1 MVKITVTFDVY
12 INYQNDALTSFVPQ
26 VIVILRMDC
35 ALGLTHR
42 ILWKTSLIGQGVVVQ
57 HQVIL
62 LDHRLITQQ
71 AQQKVGTFFI
81 YFFSPSV
88 TCHCDFFLRCVL
100 SRTLQQCPAFMWL
113 WCLVSMVTN
122 LGGCILHMQH

>member
-1 MVKITVTFDVY
+1 MIKITVAFDVY
-12 INYQNDALTSFVPQ
+12 IKYQNDALTSCVPQ

-42 ILWKTSLIGQGVVVQ
+42 MLWTTSLTGQGVVVQ

-71 AQQKVGTFFI
+71 AQQKVGTLFI
-81 YFFSPSV
+81 CYFFSLSV
-88 TCHCDFFLRCVL
+88 TCLCDFFLRCVV
-100 SRTLQQCPAFMWL
+100 SRTLQQCPAFMWR

-122 LGGCILHMQH
+122 L

>member
-12 INYQNDALTSFVPQ
+12 INYQSDTLTSFVPQ

-35 ALGLTHR
+35 VLGLTHR
-42 ILWKTSLIGQGVVVQ
+42 IFWKTSLIGQGVVVQ

-62 LDHRLITQQ
+62 LDHPLITQQ

-81 YFFSPSV
+81 YYF
-88 TCHCDFFLRCVL
+88 FFLL
-100 SRTLQQCPAFMWL
+100 PLHAFVISS
-113 WCLVSMVTN
+113 CDV
-122 LGGCILHMQH
+122 

>member
-1 MVKITVTFDVY
+1 MIKITVAFDVY
-12 INYQNDALTSFVPQ
+12 IKYQNDALTSFVPQ

-42 ILWKTSLIGQGVVVQ
+42 MLWKTSLTGQGVVVQ

-71 AQQKVGTFFI
+71 AQQKVGTLFI
-81 YFFSPSV
+81 CYFFFLLLLHAFVISS
-88 TCHCDFFLRCVL
+88 CDV
-100 SRTLQQCPAFMWL
+100 
-113 WCLVSMVTN
+113 
-122 LGGCILHMQH
+122 